1 MEMSTAISSATAIPG
16 GNGERCDISDPE
28 GGHEAELL
36 FSEEPPWERFP
47 VQIPFGN
54 EGGKQMFR
62 TLELSE
68 RGTELS
74 FGSDCLVI
82 SGTEDKEGKIPL
94 EELEAVIL
102 MEPAIRTSGVLLAE
116 LANRRIPLIV
126 CDRRYLTSGVLCPLY
141 REGREF
147 FHVTGLQMRAAKPL
161 RKRLWRSIVRSK
173 IAGQAGNLKH
183 FRSDCSLEGMEHL
196 VCSGDSGNLEANAAH
211 RYWSGLGL
219 FPRRDRLADDANGM
233 FNYVYAVLYAAVARR
248 ICSAAM
254 NPHIGLH
261 HRNQDNPFC
270 LASDLMEPFRPYA
283 DRVVLA
289 LLCADPEGWR
299 LTPERKAEVMRGL
312 HGLRLLVSGER
323 LGIFDAVGRM
333 VVSYKRAL
341 EKNDAALLLLP
352 DAEEG

>member
-1 MEMSTAISSATAIPG
+1 MTGVTFLI
-16 GNGERCDISDPE
+16 RK

-82 SGTEDKEGKIPL
+82 SGTEDKERKIPL

-126 CDRRYLTSGVLCPLY
+126 CDRRYLPSGVLCPLY

-219 FPRRDRLADDANGM
+219 FPPPGPAGRRCKRDVQLCLCRPVCRRGAEDLFRGDESAYRSSSSQSGQS
-233 FNYVYAVLYAAVARR
+233 VLSGFGSDGTVPPLCGPGGA
-248 ICSAAM
+248 
-254 NPHIGLH
+254 
-261 HRNQDNPFC
+261 C
-270 LASDLMEPFRPYA
+270 LAVCRS
-283 DRVVLA
+283 
-289 LLCADPEGWR
+289 
-299 LTPERKAEVMRGL
+299 
-312 HGLRLLVSGER
+312 
-323 LGIFDAVGRM
+323 GRM
-333 VVSYKRAL
+333 ASDSGTESGGDEGASRASAFGFRGASG
-341 EKNDAALLLLP
+341 DF
-352 DAEEG
+352 

>member
-1 MEMSTAISSATAIPG
+1 
-16 GNGERCDISDPE
+16 
-28 GGHEAELL
+28 
-36 FSEEPPWERFP
+36 
-47 VQIPFGN
+47 
-54 EGGKQMFR
+54 MFR

-82 SGTEDKEGKIPL
+82 SGTEDKERKISL

-126 CDRRYLTSGVLCPLY
+126 CDRRYLPSGVLCPLY

-161 RKRLWRSIVRSK
+161 CKRLWRSIVRSK
-173 IAGQAGNLKH
+173 IAGQSGNLKL

-219 FPRRDRLADDANGM
+219 FPRRDRLA
-233 FNYVYAVLYAAVARR
+233 
-248 ICSAAM
+248 
-254 NPHIGLH
+254 P
-261 HRNQDNPFC
+261 
-270 LASDLMEPFRPYA
+270 
-283 DRVVLA
+283 
-289 LLCADPEGWR
+289 
-299 LTPERKAEVMRGL
+299 K
-312 HGLRLLVSGER
+312 
-323 LGIFDAVGRM
+323 
-333 VVSYKRAL
+333 
-341 EKNDAALLLLP
+341 
-352 DAEEG
+352 

>member
-1 MEMSTAISSATAIPG
+1 MVKGVTFLI
-16 GNGERCDISDPE
+16 RK

-82 SGTEDKEGKIPL
+82 SGTEDKERKIPL

-126 CDRRYLTSGVLCPLY
+126 CDRRYLPSGVLCPLY

-147 FHVTGLQMRAAKPL
+147 FHVT
-161 RKRLWRSIVRSK
+161 V
-173 IAGQAGNLKH
+173 KH

-211 RYWSGLGL
+211 RYWSVLGL

-312 HGLRLLVSGER
+312 HRLRLLVSGER
-323 LGIFDAVGRM
+323 LGIFDEVGRM